1 MLAGLRIFKSCLRFF
16 KTVGELEGID
26 FDAFFDCDNFSHQ
39 QAVIANYLDHRQTRT
54 SKMRDANADLNM
66 PVRRGQCLFQWI
78 FRIKIEKMI

>member
-1 MLAGLRIFKSCLRFF
+1 MYLKVVFAFF

-66 PVRRGQCLFQWI
+66 PVRRGQSLVQRTFW
-78 FRIKIEKMI
+78 IKIE